1 MGLADEGQQVMFAQ
15 RVQLDVG
22 DDDHFI
28 VVGGEQRAVD
38 DLFQVLFIAVTQVL
52 HGLGRALG
60 GVEQAFAVGVF
71 TEADEDLAVMVGRVR
86 SWKILAAAYL
96 TCPPLTVRVVPV
108 T

>member
-38 DLFQVLFIAVTQVL
+38 DLFHTLFIAVTQVL
-52 HGLGRALG
+52 HGLGRAQ
-60 GVEQAFAVGVF
+60 GVSS
-71 TEADEDLAVMVGRVR
+71 RPSR
-86 SWKILAAAYL
+86 SGSSPRPMRIS
-96 TCPPLTVRVVPV
+96 R
-108 T
+108 